1 MNIFPGLTS
10 LALSFCIAA
19 QLVASDPA
27 APIAQGLEIQRE
39 KLLLLMSGEW
49 VSRGIYV
56 ATKLQIADHLNP
68 QCKSIDELAELTQSN
83 SESLYRLLHMLAGFG
98 IFEEISPSVF
108 ANTDASYLLAKSHP
122 DSLNALS
129 LFYGEDIHKSWEE
142 LLPAVQLGMPA
153 FQLTFH
159 QPVFNYFKENP
170 ARAALFQEAMKEK
183 SMAVIKSAL
192 STYDFSPY
200 GSVYD
205 IGGGYG
211 QFMRALLQTHP
222 NLYGTIFELPEVI
235 NTIKQQMPQLENA
248 HCKLE
253 SGDFFTSVPK
263 GGDVYLLKSV
273 IHDWSDAESEKILK
287 NCHLAMH
294 ENSRLLIVE
303 VVLQPKD
310 QSVYAN
316 CMDVLMLAIT
326 GGKERSLQS
335 FKQMLER
342 SGFTLEHVYSTST
355 EFSILEAKKIRK
367 IVHD

>member
-1 MNIFPGLTS
+1 MKIFNRFTH
-10 LALSFCIAA
+10 LALTLLLSATLLA
-19 QLVASDPA
+19 HEPLPQV
-27 APIAQGLEIQRE
+27 AQGLETQRE
-39 KLLLLMSGEW
+39 KLLLLLSGEW

-56 ATKLQIADHLNP
+56 ATKLEIADHLNP
-68 QCKSIDELAELTQSN
+68 QSKTIEELAALTQSN
-83 SESLYRLLHMLAGFG
+83 PESLYRLLHMLAGFG
-98 IFEEISPSVF
+98 IFEETSPFVF

-142 LLPAVQLGMPA
+142 LLASIQLGMPA

-159 QPVFNYFKENP
+159 QPVFNYFKANP
-170 ARAALFQEAMKEK
+170 ARAALFQDAMKEK
-183 SMAVIKSAL
+183 SIAVIKSAL
-192 STYDFSPY
+192 STYDFSPFS
-200 GSVYD
+200 SVYD

-222 NLYGTIFELPEVI
+222 HLYGTIFELPEVI

-248 HCKLE
+248 HCRLE
-253 SGDFFTSVPK
+253 SGDFFNSVPK
-263 GGDVYLLKSV
+263 GGDIYLLKSV
-273 IHDWSDAESEKILK
+273 IHDWNDADSEKILK
-287 NCHLAMH
+287 NCHVAMH

-326 GGKERSLQS
+326 GGKERSLDS

-342 SGFTLEHVYSTST
+342 TGFTLEHVYPTST
-355 EFSILEAKKIRK
+355 EFSILEAKKK
-367 IVHD
+367 